1 MSKLNE
7 KGIVFKGK
15 EMELNAVKD
24 IKSGRKVKVFKN
36 YAYNEENDVIEC
48 VVQDNKKIKNLKDGY
63 IVTLQTLLKGHL
75 NKLFTGKNEPRKAI
89 TYNKIKKSSDKERKA
104 LNDIVNSCKLGYMK
118 AWNIISVKFNIPN
131 NTNRSIWLQENGLSG
146 EAIDFLCDVL
156 SK

>member
-1 MSKLNE
+1 MVKMKNE
-7 KGIVFKGK
+7 KGIIFNGK
-15 EMELNAVKD
+15 EMGLNVIKD
-24 IKSGRKVKVFKN
+24 IKSGRVVQVFKN
-36 YAYNEENDVIEC
+36 YKTDDENDVIEC

-75 NKLFTGKNEPRKAI
+75 NKLFTGKNEPRKRI
-89 TYNKIKKSSDKERKA
+89 EHKSKSSDKERKA

-146 EAIDFLCDVL
+146 EAINFLCDVL